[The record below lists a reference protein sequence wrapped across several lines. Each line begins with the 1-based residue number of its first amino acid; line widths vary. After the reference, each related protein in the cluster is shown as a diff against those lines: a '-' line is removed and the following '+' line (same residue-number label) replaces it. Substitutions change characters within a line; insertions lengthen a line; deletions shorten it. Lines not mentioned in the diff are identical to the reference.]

1 MVALIA
7 VMAQVGSYVP
17 ATSVKINL
25 LILSLQ
31 GWEVRD
37 FLYQRTQPL
46 TCSSS
51 L

>member
-25 LILSLQ
+25 LDS
-31 GWEVRD
+31 V
-37 FLYQRTQPL
+37 L
-46 TCSSS
+46 TRMGGT
-51 L
+51 